1 MENNKICKYC
11 EKILDII
18 MFRYNRL
25 KCKDCE
31 KEYSKNYRR
40 SDIGKEKSIQ
50 WNNQNQNRY
59 KQLQSDWYQNNK
71 EHIRN
76 KFNDRYK
83 NDHEFRIRKNCQ
95 RRIQAL
101 FKENKQYSTN
111 KYLNCTNKFFIE
123 WLEFCFRKDNKMN
136 LDNHGSYW
144 HLDHVIPIT
153 KFDLTKEDQIYLCF
167 NWINYMPLSAK
178 ENISKQ
184 NKILSLQ
191 IAEHIDNILDFHIK
205 NEIKINKEYFQLLA
219 RHLTMRETP

>member
-11 EKILDII
+11 EKKLDLN
-18 MFRYNRL
+18 MFRHNRL

-31 KEYSKNYRR
+31 KKDGRTYRK
-40 SDIGKEKSIQ
+40 SGIGKTKSQ
-50 WNNQNQNRY
+50 EWSCNN
-59 KQLQSDWYQNNK
+59 KDKHKKLQSNWYENNK

-123 WLEFCFRKDNKMN
+123 WLEFCFRNDNKMN
-136 LDNHGSYW
+136 LENHGSYW

-153 KFDLTKEDQIYLCF
+153 KFDLSKEDQIYLCF

-205 NEIKINKEYFQLLA
+205 NEININKEYFQLLA